1 MDILIK
7 VIVRAI
13 FSILFSQTI
22 EHHLFSSRRSACPT
36 QRFPPQFTTL
46 TRSEQCKSKG
56 IFFARENIT
65 TQGCIHTSNRQ
76 GCRAPLSKFDAHFDS
91 GAFSFLY
98 EVRTAP
104 TCCPHVCLRAR
115 HNVSRLKLAQRSA
128 QLTASLSPG
137 NVSQHRHALLFTII
151 RRGCCVSGFE

>member
-13 FSILFSQTI
+13 FFILFSQTI

-56 IFFARENIT
+56 IFFARKI
-65 TQGCIHTSNRQ
+65 
-76 GCRAPLSKFDAHFDS
+76 
-91 GAFSFLY
+91 
-98 EVRTAP
+98 
-104 TCCPHVCLRAR
+104 
-115 HNVSRLKLAQRSA
+115 
-128 QLTASLSPG
+128 
-137 NVSQHRHALLFTII
+137 SQHRAVFIRAIVRAAGHLCPSLMPTLILVHFLFSTKFEQHLPVVLTSVCVPDTMFHVSSWHNA
-151 RRGCCVSGFE
+151 RRNSRRLFRQETSHNTGTRSCLR